1 MTLPNRLSALLPDPA
16 DWIETALPEPRVAE
30 VMTMTLAG
38 AVTPR
43 FVWPVG
49 ACDCSADNRDDAQ
62 AAALLQSDVMVTVTG
77 DPVAPSNTTTKSSAV
92 ASTPDASTAPPEAVA
107 PSTPSAL
114 GPLPA

>member
-62 AAALLQSDVMVTVTG
+62 AAALLQSDVMVTVTSPLSLVQTQG
-77 DPVAPSNTTTKSSAV
+77 AHRTPNLAIFQKYRACSA
-92 ASTPDASTAPPEAVA
+92 
-107 PSTPSAL
+107 
-114 GPLPA
+114 